1 MIILVCSRE
10 LKITSLYFYLLDGI
24 MEKSMSIFEIEKE
37 IQQMAGFILD
47 ELKRVDYYLYAL
59 FLSQAYYEP
68 LYMQCPQHVPYG
80 TEEYYSRYVDETRL
94 TFFCKYMNHFRTLP
108 KWDEMDNDSVIY
120 EISSQLMLYSHIWES
135 RSFLTCLI
143 QIVSILSNHK
153 YKWIINF
160 PKAGK
165 GNMIKQNILDL
176 LPNVN
181 EQIRNFITSCYDI
194 DLRNSFAHSAF
205 IIDTDKREIQPLE
218 PTHCYSLP
226 GKNISFAQWEDIFL
240 KLAAFSYYL
249 PVEMNERRFELI
261 TELAKSPLD
270 YKLPLYPN
278 NPKGGSVDLILG
290 VDSRRGYAEFMFYKK
305 RV

>member
-120 EISSQLMLYSHIWES
+120 EISSQLMLYSHI
-135 RSFLTCLI
+135 
-143 QIVSILSNHK
+143 
-153 YKWIINF
+153 
-160 PKAGK
+160 
-165 GNMIKQNILDL
+165 
-176 LPNVN
+176 
-181 EQIRNFITSCYDI
+181 
-194 DLRNSFAHSAF
+194 
-205 IIDTDKREIQPLE
+205 
-218 PTHCYSLP
+218 
-226 GKNISFAQWEDIFL
+226 
-240 KLAAFSYYL
+240 
-249 PVEMNERRFELI
+249 
-261 TELAKSPLD
+261 
-270 YKLPLYPN
+270 
-278 NPKGGSVDLILG
+278 
-290 VDSRRGYAEFMFYKK
+290 
-305 RV
+305 